1 MNANHASNSDA
12 DLVFRSRHDATAFA
26 ELYRRHAAAIFRY
39 HCRCTHDDD
48 AAHDLTA
55 ETFAQAWLARTR
67 FRDEVDG
74 SAAPWLYGIARN
86 VVLMSVRRRRI
97 ERAGLER
104 LGMLGDPAAVSGV
117 EHQPD
122 DSWLA
127 ELEAALDELPP
138 TQREAVQLRFSDDLA
153 YEQMAQALET
163 SPQAAR
169 VRVHRALTTLRAR
182 LNHPTQQGM

>member
-1 MNANHASNSDA
+1 MDANHAHQSDA
-12 DLVFRSRHDATAFA
+12 DLVARSRRDASAFG
-26 ELYRRHAAAIFRY
+26 ELYQRHAAAIYRY
-39 HCRCTHDDD
+39 HCRCARDAD

-55 ETFAQAWLARTR
+55 ETFAQAWLTRAR
-67 FRDEVDG
+67 FRDEAGG

-97 ERAGLER
+97 EQAGLER
-104 LGMLGDPAAVSGV
+104 LGMFGDAAALSGV

-127 ELEAALDELPP
+127 ELEAALDELPAA
-138 TQREAVQLRFSDDLA
+138 QREAVRLRFDADLA
-153 YEQMAQALET
+153 YDQLAVALET

-169 VRVHRALTTLRAR
+169 VRVHRALTTLRSR
-182 LNHPTQQGM
+182 LNQSTQ

>member
-1 MNANHASNSDA
+1 
-12 DLVFRSRHDATAFA
+12 LVSRSRQDATAFA
-26 ELYRRHAAAIFRY
+26 ELYRRYAAAILRY
-39 HCRCTHDDD
+39 HCRCAHDVD

-55 ETFAQAWLARTR
+55 ETFAQAWLARNR
-67 FRDEVDG
+67 FRDELDG

-86 VVLMSVRRRRI
+86 VVLMSVRRRRV

-104 LGMLGDPAAVSGV
+104 LGLLGDPTAVTGV

-122 DSWLA
+122 ESWLA

-138 TQREAVQLRFSDDLA
+138 SQREAVRLRFSDDLA
-153 YEQMAQALET
+153 YEQVAQALQT

-169 VRVHRALTTLRAR
+169 VRVHRALSTLRAR
-182 LNHPTQQGM
+182 LNHPTEQGL

>member
-1 MNANHASNSDA
+1 MSAKHASTSDA
-12 DLVFRSRHDATAFA
+12 ELVLRSRHDAAAFG
-26 ELYRRHAAAIFRY
+26 ELYQRYAAAIFRY
-39 HCRCTHDDD
+39 HLRCTRDAD

-67 FRDEVDG
+67 FRDLAEG

-86 VVLMSVRRRRI
+86 VVLMSVRRRRT
-97 ERAGLER
+97 ETAGLER
-104 LGMLGDPAAVSGV
+104 LGLLRDPAAVTGA

-127 ELEAALDELPP
+127 ELEQALEELPP
-138 TQREAVQLRFSDDLA
+138 AQRKALHLRFADDLA
-153 YEQMAQALET
+153 YEQMAQELET

-182 LNHPTQQGM
+182 LNHSTGQGL